1 MACGIVSLPLLTWKK
16 NMERIPTAANM
27 QNDLRAGRIVE
38 APMPKA
44 MKSVMEVMV
53 MATPA
58 WAMVVPS
65 LSSTDMAFTESGRVF
80 RH

>member
-1 MACGIVSLPLLTWKK
+1 
-16 NMERIPTAANM
+16 MERIPTAANM
-27 QNDLRAGRIVE
+27 QKDLRPGRIVE
-38 APMPKA
+38 APMTKA

-65 LSSTDMAFTESGRVF
+65 LSSTDKAFTESGRVF